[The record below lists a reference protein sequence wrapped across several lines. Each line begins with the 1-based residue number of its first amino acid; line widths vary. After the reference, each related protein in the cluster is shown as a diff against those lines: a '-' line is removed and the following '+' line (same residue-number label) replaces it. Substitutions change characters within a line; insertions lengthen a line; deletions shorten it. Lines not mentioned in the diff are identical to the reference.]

1 MVWFPVQKRPAGSCQ
16 RTIRAVETG
25 ADIMMTDPI
34 ADLLTR
40 IRNAIR
46 VERPYV
52 DMPSSKM
59 KLRLAEV
66 LHREGYVW
74 DSEVIEGD
82 PVSTL
87 RINLKYGPN
96 GEHLIEHIERLSKPG
111 RRVYVGVKELKDVR
125 QGTGISVL
133 STPNGLLSNREA
145 REQGVGGELL
155 CQLW

>member
-1 MVWFPVQKRPAGSCQ
+1 MKWWYS
-16 RTIRAVETG
+16 
-25 ADIMMTDPI
+25 MMTDPI

-40 IRNAIR
+40 IRNAVR

-52 DMPSSKM
+52 DMPLSKM

-66 LHREGYVW
+66 LTREGFVW
-74 DSEVIEGD
+74 DSEVIEGT

-96 GEHLIEHIERLSKPG
+96 GEHLIEHIERLSRPG
-111 RRVYVGVKELKDVR
+111 RRVYLGVGELREVR

-133 STPNGLLSNREA
+133 STPKGLLSNREA
-145 REQGVGGELL
+145 RQQGVGGELL

>member
-1 MVWFPVQKRPAGSCQ
+1 
-16 RTIRAVETG
+16 
-25 ADIMMTDPI
+25 MTDPI

-52 DMPSSKM
+52 EMPLSKM

-66 LHREGYVW
+66 LHREGFVW
-74 DSEVIEGD
+74 ESEVIEGE
-82 PVSTL
+82 PVATL

-96 GEHLIEHIERLSKPG
+96 GEHLIEHIERMSKPG
-111 RRVYVGVKELKDVR
+111 RRVYVGVNELKDVR

-133 STPNGLLSNREA
+133 STPKGLLSHREA
-145 REQGVGGELL
+145 RQQGVGGELL